1 MMSRRSVLAGAA
13 ALAALTAIELASA
26 GKAFVASAAAHTGHG
41 QSHARAFAAGAPGNP
56 RRPFRVV
63 EIVMAEGS
71 GTMTYTPDRIEVKKG
86 EQIKFVLKNVGLLD
100 HEFLVDSV
108 ANNARHKNEMEA
120 KPDMQHEE
128 PNGTTVKP
136 GARGELLWR
145 FTKSGTFEFA
155 CLIPGHYEAG
165 MKGTLVVK

>member
-1 MMSRRSVLAGAA
+1 
-13 ALAALTAIELASA
+13 
-26 GKAFVASAAAHTGHG
+26 
-41 QSHARAFAAGAPGNP
+41 
-56 RRPFRVV
+56 VV

-71 GTMTYTPDRIEVKKG
+71 GTMTYTPDRIEVKRG

-108 ANNARHKNEMEA
+108 ANNARHKKEMEA
-120 KPDMQHEE
+120 KPDMEHDE
-128 PNGTTVKP
+128 PNGARLKP
-136 GARGELLWR
+136 GAKGALLWR

>member
-1 MMSRRSVLAGAA
+1 MV
-13 ALAALTAIELASA
+13 ALTAIQLAPA
-26 GKAFVASAAAHTGHG
+26 GMAFVAGAAAHTGHG
-41 QSHARAFAAGAPGNP
+41 QSHARAFAAGEPGNP
-56 RRPFRVV
+56 KRPFRVV

-71 GTMTYTPDRIEVKKG
+71 GTMTHTPDRIEVKKG

-108 ANNARHKNEMEA
+108 ANNARHKKEMEA
-120 KPDMQHEE
+120 KPDMEHDE
-128 PNGTTVKP
+128 PNGARLKP
-136 GARGELLWR
+136 GATGELLWR

-165 MKGTLVVK
+165 MKGTLLVK